1 MCGITG
7 FTWEDKNL
15 LRCMTDIIAYR
26 GPDDH
31 GYYTD
36 SNISLGHRRL
46 SIIDLSSAGHQPMSN
61 EDGSIQIV
69 FNGEIY
75 NFRELKSLLEKKHQF
90 RSDSDTEV
98 LIHGYEEWGSEG
110 LLKRINGMFAIALW
124 DSNNKLLF
132 LARDRLGKKPLY
144 YFTTKNNLVFSSELK
159 SLLEYGEIK
168 RVLDIDSVNSYLSY
182 RFISSDR
189 TMIKGVKKLLPAH
202 YAIFQ
207 KGKLDIKRYWSIDW
221 TINDNS
227 EDYCIKT
234 FSKLFKECVEK
245 RLFSDVPLGAF
256 LSGGI
261 DSSAVVAMNSKLRL
275 DPIKTFTVGFNH
287 KTDEL
292 KYARIAA
299 EHLHCDHHEL
309 ILDYKDMTKSLPDI
323 IWYMDEPSTDIT
335 MVPLYFLSKFAKK
348 KVTVVNS
355 GEGADELFSGY
366 AHYKIGSG
374 LFNVIPSHIKK
385 SIYSW
390 YYSPFKLKDRNMFFN
405 NKPNEDGSLKKYLAK
420 DPPKH
425 LLNKLLLFDIENE
438 LPNWQLARVDRMTMA
453 NAQEARA
460 PFLDYRMVE
469 FAAQLPTNL
478 KMKNITG
485 KYLIKKAVKGMIP
498 DEIINRKKQGF
509 TTPMHDWFKEDLLG
523 IAEQVLSRENMRQ
536 RKYVNYD
543 YIEKL
548 LEMEKHTKQQ
558 LPFKYTSFKL
568 LVILMFEMWQK
579 IYLDNNSKVLKL
591 NDFY

>member
-7 FTWEDKNL
+7 FTWEDKDL
-15 LRCMTDIIAYR
+15 LRKMTDIIAYR

-36 SNISLGHRRL
+36 KDVSLGHRRL
-46 SIIDLSSAGHQPMSN
+46 SIIDLSAAGHQPMTN
-61 EDGSIQIV
+61 EDGSIMIV

-75 NFRELKSLLEKKHQF
+75 NFQDIKPLLEKKHQF
-90 RSDSDTEV
+90 RSNSDTEV
-98 LIHGYEEWGSEG
+98 LIHGYEEWGPEG
-110 LLKRINGMFAIALW
+110 LLRRINGMFAIALW
-124 DSNNKLLF
+124 DSNKKLLF

-144 YFTTKNNLVFSSELK
+144 YFINKNNLVFSSELK
-159 SLLEYGEIK
+159 ALLEYSGIK
-168 RVLDIDSVNSYLSY
+168 RELDINSVNSYLSY
-182 RFISSDR
+182 RFIPSDK

-202 YAIFQ
+202 FAIFQ
-207 KGKLDIKRYWSIDW
+207 NRKLAIKRYWSIDW
-221 TINDNS
+221 SISDKP
-227 EDYCIKT
+227 EDYYIKS
-234 FSKLFKECVEK
+234 FSRLFRDCVEK

-261 DSSAVVAMNSKLRL
+261 DSSAVVAMNSKLRP
-275 DPIKTFTVGFNH
+275 DPVKTFTVGFNH
-287 KTDEL
+287 RTDEL

-309 ILDYKDMTKSLPDI
+309 ILDYHDMTKSLPEI

-366 AHYKIGSG
+366 AHYKIGSNS
-374 LFNVIPSHIKK
+374 FNLVPSPIKK

-390 YYSPFKLKDRNMFFN
+390 YYSPFKFRDRRVFFES
-405 NKPNEDGSLKKYLAK
+405 KPQEDDSLKQYLTNDK
-420 DPPKH
+420 PKH

-453 NAQEARA
+453 NAQEARV

-469 FAAQLPTNL
+469 FSASLPINL
-478 KMKNITG
+478 KMRNITG
-485 KYLIKKAVKGMIP
+485 KYLLKKAVKDMLP
-498 DEIINRKKQGF
+498 DEIINRRKQGF
-509 TTPMHDWFKEDLLG
+509 TTPMHDWFREDLLG
-523 IAEQVLSRENMRQ
+523 IAEQVLSKENMKD
-536 RKYVNYD
+536 RKYINYE
-543 YIEKL
+543 YIKKL
-548 LEMEKHTKQQ
+548 LELEKHTKQQ

-568 LVILMFEMWQK
+568 LVILMLEMWQK